1 MRRANMY
8 WQLDSRAI
16 GKYVPSK
23 KLALEYR
30 FRANRQR
37 IAKKTIRAEASR
49 RCTISHQGVSEAFNQ
64 HAR

>member
-30 FRANRQR
+30 FRANCQR
-37 IAKKTIRAEASR
+37 IAKKTIRAEATEDAQSATR
-49 RCTISHQGVSEAFNQ
+49 DVSEAFNQ